1 MRKNPQYFLGIL
13 EIFESKKKIIFG
25 KFRVL
30 RRKSDILNTEF
41 IPPQYIK
48 KKYKPPLKIY
58 IHERKIT
65 IFFLEFFTN
74 ILYIYNIYT
83 YIYNIII

>member
-48 KKYKPPLKIY
+48 K
-58 IHERKIT
+58 
-65 IFFLEFFTN
+65 
-74 ILYIYNIYT
+74 
-83 YIYNIII
+83 